1 MLDMEGFIFWL
12 AVFVLCLWCCQWYTH
27 LVAIIYGKWRLHHK
41 RSSTECPPVP
51 LPGMSI
57 IKPLTGVDPNL
68 YANLEPF
75 FNLQYP
81 AQYEL
86 LFCDSDPAII
96 VVKSLLLKNPNVRT
110 ELFMGAK
117 KIGMNP
123 KINNMITVYGA
134 ASHDL
139 ILISDSGLRMKQD
152 TLSDMVQSL
161 TASCHVGLVRQIPF
175 VCNRNGFAGILE
187 KVGLIDE
194 AYSVFLG
201 TQHANMY
208 LNADLYGINCVTVMS
223 CLFRKKKSAV
233 GVSPSV
239 LSLLGRIHETTP
251 SQTSRREWWA
261 KLRQSIVPLTL
272 LEPHSESLL
281 CGLLASWAVH
291 VVTSVSPLVTF
302 GAHLLAWLILD
313 YVIFI
318 VMQCPFSKCEF
329 LLAWLVRESTS
340 LFLFLRAYSSSELTW
355 RNKRYLLDW
364 GGIGREVPST
374 RKPQISEV

>member
-1 MLDMEGFIFWL
+1 
-12 AVFVLCLWCCQWYTH
+12 
-27 LVAIIYGKWRLHHK
+27 
-41 RSSTECPPVP
+41 
-51 LPGMSI
+51 
-57 IKPLTGVDPNL
+57 
-68 YANLEPF
+68 
-75 FNLQYP
+75 
-81 AQYEL
+81 
-86 LFCDSDPAII
+86 
-96 VVKSLLLKNPNVRT
+96 
-110 ELFMGAK
+110 
-117 KIGMNP
+117 
-123 KINNMITVYGA
+123 
-134 ASHDL
+134 
-139 ILISDSGLRMKQD
+139 
-152 TLSDMVQSL
+152 MVQSL
-161 TASCHVGLVRQIPF
+161 TAPCHVGLVRQIPF

-194 AYSVFLG
+194 AIVSFNQQFLRRCISVLSTG
-201 TQHANMY
+201 TCTWTPTCMALIVSQ
-208 LNADLYGINCVTVMS
+208 S
-223 CLFRKKKSAV
+223 CRACSAKKKSSMTLEV
-233 GVSPSV
+233 YGHWVSSWRRITTWDKQCWRGSSTSPIFNLRFSV
-239 LSLLGRIHETTP
+239 LQRLAYLHLFSAWLTESMKLHRHKLPGANGSVCDVTSLETRFNFNSIH
-251 SQTSRREWWA
+251 RWA

-318 VMQCPFSKCEF
+318 VMQVRNWSAGAFLNFSLLFCRIVSKCPFSKCEF

-374 RKPQISEV
+374 RKPQISEVWEELTQKSSTVTEFVIFPCFVTKQMPLYHID